1 MFEILFCFLKF
12 FSFRCGICSLFPG
25 IWVWLESLWPIECE
39 TDIMPVLGRTLKKT
53 FATIPE
59 FFWAWDRYY
68 RKILS
73 PPGERANS
81 RDKGSLKGAHLSNYR
96 YNETLGVDWTSLT
109 ILTILVLNKYPLTLI
124 ATTVN
129 ATGKLPVQPC
139 QSHNP
144 QIMRTN
150 KQSCYIRCYF
160 SLVYRNIMKCDF
172 QMITFT

>member
-1 MFEILFCFLKF
+1 MWY
-12 FSFRCGICSLFPG
+12 LFPLPWDLG
-25 IWVWLESLWPIECE
+25 LIRITLTNRMWNWHYASSGQNFKKDLCNYSWVLLSLKE
-39 TDIMPVLGRTLKKT
+39 TRKVPTSL
-53 FATIPE
+53 
-59 FFWAWDRYY
+59 WDRYY

-96 YNETLGVDWTSLT
+96 YNKTLGVDWTSLT
-109 ILTILVLNKYPLTLI
+109 ILTILVLNTYPLTLI
-124 ATTVN
+124 ETPVN

-172 QMITFT
+172 QTITFT